1 MCVCVCVCV
10 CVCSTQFA
18 AKKAELRQLKAELDA
33 QARFLDNEGLNNKEV
48 DARIAFFDR
57 EVVSV
62 CVCV

>member
-1 MCVCVCVCV
+1 MPWL
-10 CVCSTQFA
+10 QFA

-33 QARFLDNEGLNNKEV
+33 QAKFLDNEGLNNKEV

-62 CVCV
+62 TWSE